1 MKNKNI
7 EIIINDENEQI
18 MKYDSKDGQNMI
30 SIKENFIIKNMKLE
44 QKDRKYSKT
53 KYTEEMKIN

>member
-1 MKNKNI
+1 
-7 EIIINDENEQI
+7 

-30 SIKENFIIKNMKLE
+30 SIKENFIMKNMKLE

-53 KYTEEMKIN
+53 KYTEEMKINQ